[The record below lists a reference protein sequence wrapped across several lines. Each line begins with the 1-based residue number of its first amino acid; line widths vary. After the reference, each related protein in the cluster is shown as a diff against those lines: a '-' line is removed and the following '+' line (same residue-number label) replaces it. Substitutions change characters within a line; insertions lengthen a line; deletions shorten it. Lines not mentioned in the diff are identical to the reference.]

1 MKFIWCSAL
10 LILTLAGCSLEKNN
24 NEALPDVDKNSL
36 KVQSPTI
43 GYEKSNIQ
51 SDIINNI
58 LIKSPN
64 VSAEKIKGQEA
75 KAVFS
80 GSLSFCTTFNTY
92 KPYIIE
98 DSSWLIFEGDNLIA
112 TTREFEFSDRSQA
125 DSFAV
130 EANKWAEMFYTLPR
144 GAWSRSNVN
153 CWPNHTD
160 KFYAVIHEGN
170 RVMIIGDG
178 DQYNYYFEAGDAIRD
193 FHSKN
198 NTNFYK
204 FLIAIDN
211 KY

>member
-1 MKFIWCSAL
+1 M
-10 LILTLAGCSLEKNN
+10 ILTLAGCSLEKNDN
-24 NEALPDVDKNSL
+24 KNIPDLDKDLL
-36 KVQSPTI
+36 KVESSPTV
-43 GYEKSNIQ
+43 ERENSEVQ
-51 SDIINNI
+51 RDIIDDI
-58 LIKSPN
+58 LIKLPN
-64 VSAEKIKGQEA
+64 LSSEQLKDYQARSL
-75 KAVFS
+75 FS

-130 EANKWAEMFYTLPR
+130 EANKWAELFYTLPR
-144 GAWSRSNVN
+144 GAWNRSNVN

-160 KFYAVIHEGN
+160 KFYAIIHEGD

-178 DQYNYYFEAGDAIRD
+178 DQYDYYFEAGGAIKD

-198 NTNFYK
+198 NTDFYK
-204 FLIAIDN
+204 FLSKLND
-211 KY
+211 YSYLGS